1 MPRSHF
7 LARRF
12 ALFILPLMLAAGPA
26 ALPAAAQQATTPQTP
41 QAAPDPAGGYSQAKL
56 ESYAAAVMKVQEIDR
71 AYQPKIQQA
80 QDQQQADAITTEA
93 TNQMIGEIE
102 AQGLSVEE
110 YNAITE
116 AAEGDR
122 QLYDRIMTLLAQ
134 ASR

>member
-1 MPRSHF
+1 MPRSHSF
-7 LARRF
+7 ARRL
-12 ALFILPLMLAAGPA
+12 ALATLPLMLAAGPA
-26 ALPAAAQQATTPQTP
+26 ALPAAAQQATSP
-41 QAAPDPAGGYSQAKL
+41 QAVPGAADGYSQSKL

-93 TNQMIGEIE
+93 TTQMIGEIE

-116 AAEGDR
+116 AAEQDQ

>member
-1 MPRSHF
+1 MPRS
-7 LARRF
+7 LSPLR
-12 ALFILPLMLAAGPA
+12 LLVLPLVLAAGLA
-26 ALPAAAQQATTPQTP
+26 SLPAAAQQGNAPMP
-41 QAAPDPAGGYSQAKL
+41 QAAPGAGGDYSQDKL

-80 QDQQQADAITTEA
+80 QDQQQAEAITTEA

-102 AQGLSVEE
+102 AQGLSVDE

-116 AAEGDR
+116 AAEQDK

-134 ASR
+134 SAR